1 MYALIVTYI
10 LFPVGNLCNKF
21 GSTKISDT
29 GNGADFNISS
39 DPGFVPTRH
48 ENLSIPDWGSVNPYH
63 LDEI

>member
-10 LFPVGNLCNKF
+10 LFPMGNLCNKS
-21 GSTKISDT
+21 GSTNIYDT
-29 GNGADFNISS
+29 GKDADFNISS
-39 DPGFVPTRH
+39 DPGCVPTRH